1 MIWSLIDRH
10 RLVAQLTPLLERIQN
25 RHFLIRTLKDQA
37 ATHVT
42 EQHRAL
48 IDQLWHALKADQ
60 PVVWEEIGFQSSDP
74 KTDFVRRLPI

>member
-1 MIWSLIDRH
+1 
-10 RLVAQLTPLLERIQN
+10 
-25 RHFLIRTLKDQA
+25 LKEQA